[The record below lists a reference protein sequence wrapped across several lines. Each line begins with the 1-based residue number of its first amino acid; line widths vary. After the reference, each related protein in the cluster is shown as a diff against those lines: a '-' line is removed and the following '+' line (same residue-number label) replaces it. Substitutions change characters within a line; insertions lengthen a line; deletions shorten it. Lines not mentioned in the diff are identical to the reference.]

1 MMDMPQPSASGKILH
16 SSSPTGDPPSA
27 TPQSPM
33 RVNLSSCI
41 PEGTTPV
48 TPGKNN
54 PVRTPRDL
62 SQFLVDDN
70 SPPMSRSTPRC
81 SDGRDL
87 SFISSFNFPRG
98 GHRLDP
104 TAPSSSED
112 GHSRPTQAPTGSL
125 GSGKPA
131 VRPISPSSV
140 TGYGKTKANKT
151 KADFYLHF
159 LGKGK
164 STSKENE
171 PCTSR
176 DIGKM
181 GK

>member
-1 MMDMPQPSASGKILH
+1 MH

-41 PEGTTPV
+41 PAGTTPV
-48 TPGKNN
+48 SPGKNN

-62 SQFLVDDN
+62 SQFLVGDN

-87 SFISSFNFPRG
+87 SFISSLNFPRG

-112 GHSRPTQAPTGSL
+112 GHSRPTQAPKGSP

-171 PCTSR
+171 PYTPR
-176 DIGKM
+176 EIGKM
-181 GK
+181 GKCEQGKMNKEK

>member
-1 MMDMPQPSASGKILH
+1 MAAPK
-16 SSSPTGDPPSA
+16 
-27 TPQSPM
+27 SPM
-33 RVNLSSCI
+33 RMNLSSCI
-41 PEGTTPV
+41 PGRTIPV
-48 TPGKNN
+48 TPGSNN
-54 PVRTPRDL
+54 PARTPRDL

-70 SPPMSRSTPRC
+70 SPPMSRSTHQC

-87 SFISSFNFPRG
+87 SFISSINFPRG

-112 GHSRPTQAPTGSL
+112 GHSRTTQASKNIP
-125 GSGKPA
+125 GSGNPA

-140 TGYGKTKANKT
+140 TGYGKDKANKT
-151 KADFYLHF
+151 KADAYLYF

-171 PCTSR
+171 PCTPR
-176 DIGKM
+176 EFGKM
-181 GK
+181 GKCEQGKRNTEK